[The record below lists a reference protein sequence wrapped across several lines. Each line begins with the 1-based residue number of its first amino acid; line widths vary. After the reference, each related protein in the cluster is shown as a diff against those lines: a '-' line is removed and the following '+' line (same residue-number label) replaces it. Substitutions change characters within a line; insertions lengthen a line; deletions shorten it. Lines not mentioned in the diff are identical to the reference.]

1 MDYFYDEQLRK
12 YRLQFG
18 RLFSGFITKT
28 GKGRDGTV
36 QNRQV
41 PVHYGNISRM
51 VAHIIK
57 KQSENSILS
66 TPVMSFFITSL
77 NPSPDRRQYPV
88 HIDRSL
94 IDERKFNNTTKQYE
108 NTIGDRFTVER
119 LMPVPYDL
127 TMQLDVYTS
136 NEFEKDQILEQILML
151 FNPSVDL
158 QTSSSPLDWT
168 ALTYVEL
175 LDDITWDSRQI
186 PVGDTETISVASLKF
201 KMPIWI
207 SPPANVT
214 RRRAVDS
221 IITNLRAVKEL
232 PDYDILET
240 VSESDLATSFLIT
253 PYDYRIQIS
262 NFKIKL
268 TENLDSDFHNWSELE
283 TAYTDEI
290 AENSTLTIKHRFGD
304 ATGIT
309 GKIEKT
315 SDPKVLNWIV
325 DPLSLYPNTM
335 ENVDLIIDPTENYPG
350 DGKMPAL
357 SAGQRYLLADD
368 MPINSPGWAV
378 PLADRSSTSWGY
390 IVEDELYKT
399 SGTDTDPLN
408 VDMWRIVPA
417 AKANDIIEYDGSEW
431 QIVFSSSSE
440 TPEFVTSTLSNK
452 QYRWSPQIHE
462 WEPTIDKIYYPGT
475 WQINFRGQ

>member
-1 MDYFYDEQLRK
+1 MEYFYDEQLRK
-12 YRLQFG
+12 YLVQFS
-18 RLFSGFITKT
+18 RLFAGFITKT
-28 GKGRDGTV
+28 GKGRDGSI

-41 PVHYGNISRM
+41 PIHYGDITRM

-66 TPVMSFFITSL
+66 TPVMSFYVTNL
-77 NPSPDRRQYPV
+77 NPSPERRQNPV

-94 IDERKFNNTTKQYE
+94 INERKFNNTTNQYE

-127 TMQLDVYTS
+127 SMQLDIYTS
-136 NEFEKDQILEQILML
+136 NANEKFQIIEQILML

-175 LDDITWDSRQI
+175 LDDIVWDSRQI

-214 RRRAVDS
+214 RRKAVET
-221 IITNLRAVKEL
+221 IITNLHAVNEL

-240 VSESDLATSFLIT
+240 VSENDLATTFIIT
-253 PYDYRIQIS
+253 PYDYRIEIK
-262 NFKIKL
+262 NFKIRL
-268 TENLDSDFHNWSELE
+268 TENLDGVYYDWSKLE
-283 TAYTDEI
+283 NAYTDEI
-290 AENSTLTIKHRFGD
+290 SDNSILTIKHRFGD
-304 ATGIT
+304 STGIT

-315 SDPKVLNWIV
+315 SDPKVLNWVV
-325 DPLSLYPNTM
+325 DPADLYDNTIP
-335 ENVDLIIDPTENYPG
+335 NVDLIIDPSENYPG
-350 DGKMPAL
+350 DGKMPDLAT
-357 SAGQRYLLADD
+357 GQRYLLAAD
-368 MPINSPGWAV
+368 MPVNSPGWAL
-378 PLADRSSTSWGY
+378 PLADRFNTTWGQ
-390 IVEDELYKT
+390 IEEDDLYLT
-399 SGTDTDPLN
+399 EGTDTDPLN
-408 VDMWRIVPA
+408 EPRWRIVPD
-417 AKANDIIEYDGSEW
+417 AKANDIIEYNGTEW
-431 QIVFSSSSE
+431 VIVFSSTSQN
-440 TPEFVTSTLSNK
+440 PEFVTSSLSNT
-452 QYRWSPQIHE
+452 QYRWSPEISE
-462 WEPTIDKIYYPGT
+462 WQPTIDKVYYPGT

>member
-18 RLFSGFITKT
+18 RLFAGFITKT
-28 GKGRDGTV
+28 GKGRNGTV

-41 PVHYGNISRM
+41 PIHYGNISRM

-77 NPSPDRRQYPV
+77 NPSPERRQYPV

-108 NTIGDRFTVER
+108 KGIGDRFTVER

-127 TMQLDVYTS
+127 TMQLDIYTS
-136 NEFEKDQILEQILML
+136 NEFEKDQIVEQILML

-214 RRRAVDS
+214 RRKAVDT
-221 IITNLRAVKEL
+221 IITNVQAVKEL
-232 PDYDILET
+232 PDFDVLED
-240 VSESDLATSFLIT
+240 VRPEDLAASFVIT
-253 PYDYRIQIS
+253 PYDYRIKIS
-262 NFKIKL
+262 NFTIRL
-268 TENLDSDFHNWSELE
+268 TENHDEFFHDWSELE
-283 TAYTDEI
+283 TTYTDEI
-290 AENSTLTIKHRFGD
+290 TDESTLTIKHRFGD
-304 ATGIT
+304 STGIT
-309 GKIEKT
+309 GKLQKT
-315 SDPKVLNWIV
+315 DDPEVLNWIV
-325 DPLSLYPNTM
+325 NPEDLYSNTIP
-335 ENVDLIIDPTENYPG
+335 NVDLVIDPTENYPG
-350 DGKMPAL
+350 DGKIPLPAL
-357 SAGQRYLLADD
+357 GQRYLLVDD
-368 MPINSPGWAV
+368 MAVNAPGWAV
-378 PLADRSSTSWGY
+378 PLADRTSTTWGV
-390 IVEDELYKT
+390 IEEDPRYLTE
-399 SGTDTDPLN
+399 GTDTDPLN
-408 VDMWRIVPA
+408 VPMWRIVPD
-417 AKANDIIEYDGSEW
+417 AKANDIIQYNGTEW
-431 QIVFSSSSE
+431 EIAFSSTSNE
-440 TPEFVTSTLSNK
+440 PEIVTSSLSNT
-452 QYRWSPQIHE
+452 QYRWSPEIAE
-462 WEPTIDKIYYPGT
+462 WQPTIDKVYYPGT
-475 WQINFRGQ
+475 WTINFRGQ

>member
-12 YRLQFG
+12 YRLQFA

-36 QNRQV
+36 QNRPV
-41 PVHYGNISRM
+41 PIHYGNISRM

-66 TPVMSFFITSL
+66 TPVMSFFITAL

-88 HIDRSL
+88 HVDVSL
-94 IDERKFNNTTKQYE
+94 IDERKFNNTTNQYE
-108 NTIGDRFTVER
+108 NSIGDRFTVER

-127 TMQLDVYTS
+127 TMQLDIYTS
-136 NEFEKDQILEQILML
+136 NEYEKDQIMEQILML

-168 ALTYVEL
+168 ALTYVEM

-214 RRRAVDS
+214 RRKAVDT
-221 IITNLRAVKEL
+221 IITNLQAVSEL
-232 PDYDILET
+232 PDYDILEEVT
-240 VSESDLATSFLIT
+240 LEALAGSFVIT
-253 PYDYRIQIS
+253 PYDYRIKIS
-262 NFKIKL
+262 NFQIKL
-268 TENLDSDFHNWSELE
+268 TENHDEFFHNWSELE
-283 TAYTDEI
+283 SAYTDDI
-290 AENSTLTIKHRFGD
+290 TENSILTIKHRFGD
-304 ATGIT
+304 STGIS

-315 SDPKVLNWIV
+315 SDPKILNWIV
-325 DPLSLYPNTM
+325 DPADLYPNTIP
-335 ENVDLIIDPTENYPG
+335 NVDLIIDPTENYPG
-350 DGKMPAL
+350 DGKMPPLA
-357 SAGQRYLLADD
+357 AGQRYLLVDN
-368 MPINSPGWAV
+368 MPVNSPGWAI
-378 PLADRSSTSWGY
+378 PLADRASSTWGY
-390 IVEDELYKT
+390 IEENDLYKT
-399 SGTDTDPLN
+399 EGTDVDPLN
-408 VDMWRIVPA
+408 TNMWRIVPD
-417 AKANDIIEYDGSEW
+417 AKVNDIIEYDGTEW
-431 QIVFSSSSE
+431 QVVFSTISE
-440 TPEFVTSTLSNK
+440 IPEFVTSSFSNT
-452 QYRWSPQIHE
+452 QYRWSPQIKS
-462 WEPTIDKIYYPGT
+462 WEPTIDKVYYPGT

>member
-18 RLFSGFITKT
+18 RLFAGFITRT
-28 GKGRDGTV
+28 GKGRNGVV

-57 KQSENSILS
+57 KQSENTVLS
-66 TPVMSFFITSL
+66 TPVMSFFITGL

-88 HIDRSL
+88 HVDRSL
-94 IDERKFNNTTKQYE
+94 VDERKFNNATNQYE
-108 NTIGDRFTVER
+108 NTVGDRFTVER

-136 NEFEKDQILEQILML
+136 NEYEKDQILEQILML

-168 ALTYVEL
+168 ALTYVEM

-214 RRRAVDS
+214 RRKAVDT
-221 IITNLRAVKEL
+221 IITNLQAVNEL
-232 PDYDILET
+232 PEYDILET
-240 VSESDLATSFLIT
+240 VSEEALANSFIIT
-253 PYDYRIQIS
+253 PYDYRI
-262 NFKIKL
+262 KIKNFNVYL
-268 TENLDSDFHNWSELE
+268 MENIDNVYHNWSELE
-283 TAYTDEI
+283 TAYTDILTEH
-290 AENSTLTIKHRFGD
+290 STLTTKHRFGD
-304 ATGIT
+304 ATGIV
-309 GKIEKT
+309 GKIVQT
-315 SDPKVLNWIV
+315 ADPKVLQWIV
-325 DPLSLYPNTM
+325 DPEDLYPNTID
-335 ENVDLIIDPTENYPG
+335 NVDLVIDPTENYPG
-350 DGKMPAL
+350 DGKLPLIA
-357 SAGQRYLLADD
+357 AGQRYLLADD
-368 MPINSPGWAV
+368 MPINAPGWAL
-378 PLADRSSTSWGY
+378 PIADRTSTTWGQ
-390 IVEDELYKT
+390 IEEDNLYLT

-408 VDMWRIVPA
+408 VPMWRIVPP
-417 AKANDIIEYDGSEW
+417 AKANDIIEYNGAEW
-431 QIVFSSSSE
+431 EVVFSANSG
-440 TPEFVTSTLSNK
+440 TPEFVTSTVSNT
-452 QYRWSPQIHE
+452 QYRWSPEVSE
-462 WEPTIDKIYYPGT
+462 WQPTIDKTYYPGT
-475 WQINFRGQ
+475 WTINFSGR